1 MNREQR
7 KKKKETGL
15 QLLVTAKTINYC
27 SRQILCQT
35 KVQQPKIEALLKF

>member
-7 KKKKETGL
+7 KKKETSL

-27 SRQILCQT
+27 SRHILCQT
-35 KVQQPKIEALLKF
+35 KVQQPMIEED